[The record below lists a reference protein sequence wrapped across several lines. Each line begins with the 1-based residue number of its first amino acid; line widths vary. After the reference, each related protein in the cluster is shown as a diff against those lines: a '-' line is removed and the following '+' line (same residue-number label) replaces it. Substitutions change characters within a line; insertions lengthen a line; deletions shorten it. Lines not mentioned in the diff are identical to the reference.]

1 MENSIF
7 VQFEKTLQ
15 TAFVNVRSGNELLY
29 IDVDLSKA
37 LFWNFQENMRD
48 LVCECE
54 RFGLA
59 TSQMF
64 PLAARQHD
72 LVLLVSNAKDKAQ
85 INFTQLSG
93 EELEQHVINAL
104 GALEYIELQFMD
116 LMKVVGDEYGFKKF
130 SAKA

>member
-54 RFGLA
+54 RFGLT
-59 TSQMF
+59 TSQMY
-64 PLAARQHD
+64 PLAARQYD
-72 LVLLVSNAKDKAQ
+72 LAYLVSDAKSSSLIDVRELQ
-85 INFTQLSG
+85 G
-93 EELEQHVINAL
+93 EELEQHVVTAL
-104 GALEYIELQFMD
+104 TYLESIEQQFMN

>member
-54 RFGLA
+54 MFGLA

-72 LVLLVSNAKDKAQ
+72 LALLVNNAKDKAQ
-85 INFTQLSG
+85 INVTQLSG
-93 EELEQHVINAL
+93 EELEPHVINAL

>member
-54 RFGLA
+54 MFGLA

-72 LVLLVSNAKDKAQ
+72 LALLVSNAKDKAQ
-85 INFTQLSG
+85 INVTQLSG
-93 EELEQHVINAL
+93 EELEPHVINAL

>member
-54 RFGLA
+54 MFGLA
-59 TSQMF
+59 TSHMF

-72 LVLLVSNAKDKAQ
+72 LALLVSNAKDKAQ
-85 INFTQLSG
+85 INVTQLSG
-93 EELEQHVINAL
+93 EELEPHVINAL
-104 GALEYIELQFMD
+104 DALEYIELQFMD

>member
-54 RFGLA
+54 MFGLA

-64 PLAARQHD
+64 PLTARQHD
-72 LVLLVSNAKDKAQ
+72 LALLVSNAKDKAQ
-85 INFTQLSG
+85 INVTQLSG
-93 EELEQHVINAL
+93 EELEPHVINAL